1 MSLYSCH
8 SSLAA
13 DRQMFDIQPVPHL
26 LSQCYPLVL
35 DRLEVIRPLVDD
47 KDEGSNLGRY
57 RA

>member
-13 DRQMFDIQPVPHL
+13 DQQMFDIQPVPHL
-26 LSQCYPLVL
+26 LNQCYPLVL
-35 DRLEVIRPLVDD
+35 DRLEAIRPLVDD